1 MPGIA
6 YQGEASL
13 DGRTEVAGSAFGS
26 SMVAERGRV
35 ESALALDVAR
45 GPVDLI
51 SHPHSSV
58 LHFKSRGRESSIRYA
73 R

>member
-6 YQGEASL
+6 NQGEASL
-13 DGRTEVAGSAFGS
+13 DGRTEVAGST
-26 SMVAERGRV
+26 MVAERGRV